1 MKPIDKFINSV
12 LSGESADTVIH
23 EAITSDS
30 NGEVDVDLDNPRI
43 DNIPDDVNA
52 NIIGREIA
60 RAVKVNPL
68 PVKEIVD
75 LLKQLGIDS
84 TQTLTKM
91 GYDASQYSSME
102 DFITKQA
109 GFLMK
114 ILAMIVP
121 TISRKFS

>member
-12 LSGESADTVIH
+12 LSGESADTIIH

-109 GFLMK
+109 GFLIK